1 MKFGKDLNFT
11 NVLVDLKDEE
21 WLERQRF
28 AGKVTAQCL
37 SFLEN
42 EVKNFTNKT
51 PLQLSR
57 EADIFI
63 QDNSCTATFKG
74 HDGFPEAVC
83 ISVNKGLVHGI
94 PKDIPFQEGDI
105 ISFDLGAT
113 YKSAIADS
121 ALTVGYGKILDQ
133 HTKLIDAGKRALA
146 KGILA
151 IKPGKRLGV
160 IGQAIHKS
168 AKGDGFGSISNYG
181 GHGISEDKA
190 HAQPFVSN
198 KSDEHTGIRLQPGLT
213 IAIEPMLVI
222 GSIDTKIDEDGWT
235 VNTKDIGVHHEHTI
249 YLHKD
254 HVEVITFRED
264 EIYLKRQN
272 AYKF

>member
-1 MKFGKDLNFT
+1 MKSKQNLNFT
-11 NVLVDLKDEE
+11 NVLVDLKDEL
-21 WLERQRF
+21 WLERQRV
-28 AGKVTAQCL
+28 AGRITAQCL

-42 EVKNFTNKT
+42 EVKNLTHKT

-63 QDNSCTATFKG
+63 QDNGCTATFKG

-113 YKSAIADS
+113 YQGAIADS
-121 ALTVGYGKILDQ
+121 ALTVGYGKISDQ
-133 HTKLIDAGKRALA
+133 HAKLIDAGKRALA
-146 KGILA
+146 RGILA

-160 IGQAIHKS
+160 IGQAVHKS
-168 AKGDGFGSISNYG
+168 SKGDGFGSIHTYG
-181 GHGISEDKA
+181 GHGLKYNQA

-198 KSDEHTGIRLQPGLT
+198 KSDEHTGIRLQSGMTL
-213 IAIEPMLVI
+213 AIEPMLVI
-222 GSIDTKIDEDGWT
+222 GSIETKIDEDGWT
-235 VNTKDIGVHHEHTI
+235 VNTKDIGC
-249 YLHKD
+249 
-254 HVEVITFRED
+254 HVEHSIFIHEDHIEIISFRED
-264 EIYLKRQN
+264 ETYLKRRN
-272 AYKF
+272 AY